1 MIRKANLK
9 QEGFKVMGEIII
21 PQGYKSALNL
31 HDTQVAIK
39 TVKDYF
45 QHELTHRLHLLRV
58 TAPLFVQPETGLN
71 DNLNGV
77 EHPVSFELKDQGTK
91 KTAEIVQSLAKWKRY
106 ALHKYG
112 FSEGEGI
119 YTDMNA
125 IRQDEV
131 TDNIHSVY
139 VDQWDW
145 EKIMSPEE
153 RNLDFLKSTVK
164 DIYEALKNTEKH
176 MADQY
181 DYIET
186 ILPDEI
192 FFITSQELEDRY
204 PDLTPK
210 EREYTITKEKGAVF
224 IMQIGGVL
232 ASGERQDGR
241 SPDYDDWSLNG
252 DLIVYYPV
260 LDIALEL
267 SSMGIRV
274 NADALRAQLKEC
286 GCQSRAKLPFQKSI
300 LNGTLPQT
308 IGGGIGQSRICMFFL
323 RKAHI
328 GEVQCSVWPMETRE
342 VMDVMNIQILCLFSN
357 FCSSFRR
364 SKRRIPMQY
373 FRTGILLF
381 SYFFIL
387 HPRNLRH
394 SAKICF
400 YITRKCFPLMGL
412 YYFCIF

>member
-1 MIRKANLK
+1 M
-9 QEGFKVMGEIII
+9 EHFII
-21 PQGYKSALNL
+21 PENYQPALSL
-31 HDTQVAIK
+31 HDTQVGIK
-39 TVKDYF
+39 TVKDFF
-45 QHELTHRLHLLRV
+45 QKTLSDRLNLLRV
-58 TAPLFVQPETGLN
+58 SAPLFVDPSSGLN

-77 EHPVSFELKDQGTK
+77 ERPVTFDIKESPDQK
-91 KTAEIVQSLAKWKRY
+91 AEIVHSLAKWKRY
-106 ALHKYG
+106 ALKKYG
-112 FSEGEGI
+112 FAHGEGL
-119 YTDMNA
+119 YTDMVA
-125 IRQDEV
+125 IRRDED
-131 TDNIHSVY
+131 TDNIHSIY

-145 EKIMSPEE
+145 EKIITREE
-153 RNLDFLKSTVK
+153 RNVDTLKDVVRTV
-164 DIYEALKNTEKH
+164 YSALKKTEKY
-176 MADQY
+176 MAIQY
-181 DYIET
+181 DYIEE
-186 ILPDEI
+186 ILPKDI

-274 NADALRAQLKEC
+274 NTDALRAQLKEC

-342 VMDVMNIQILCLFSN
+342 VMDVMNIQ
-357 FCSSFRR
+357 
-364 SKRRIPMQY
+364 
-373 FRTGILLF
+373 LL
-381 SYFFIL
+381 
-387 HPRNLRH
+387 
-394 SAKICF
+394 
-400 YITRKCFPLMGL
+400 
-412 YYFCIF
+412 